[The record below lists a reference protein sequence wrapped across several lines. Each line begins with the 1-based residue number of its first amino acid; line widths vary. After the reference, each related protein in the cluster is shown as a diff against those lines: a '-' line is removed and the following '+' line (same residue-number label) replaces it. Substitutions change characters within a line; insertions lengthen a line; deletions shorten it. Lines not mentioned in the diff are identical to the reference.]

1 MKITIIAQSN
11 DLYKSWFLNVEIILP
26 KWPHE
31 TFHPWHIVRVSSES
45 CSQGT
50 SPLVGMG
57 NGPRYVRAR
66 TPIQTR
72 GSEKLPDLRHSAEVV
87 NSRPYVP
94 THDHLRTHILGRDR
108 RDIFWKYVVVCRR
121 RDAVIW
127 SSINQCTQLI
137 NQAAAHRWRQTK

>member
-1 MKITIIAQSN
+1 MKLFILGT
-11 DLYKSWFLNVEIILP
+11 LYVFPQKAVHKVPLRW
-26 KWPHE
+26 
-31 TFHPWHIVRVSSES
+31 SEW
-45 CSQGT
+45 
-50 SPLVGMG
+50 G